1 MTATQSIS
9 VSRHSIHLT
18 PDYQTTKR
26 MDAKMQAVPLPYMLG
41 KSVLDVGTD
50 MGHWAFLAA
59 QQGAAR
65 VVGLDR
71 NRDVRGHGRVDLV
84 ALNRERAAFEGRD
97 NVTFAEINLGR
108 QWHDFGRFDVV
119 LVLSVYHHVFEQC
132 GDHAAVWFWLHR
144 HCAEGG
150 QVLWEGP
157 VSDADPVVRANVS
170 DGNRPFY
177 IRDEILTAAQEY
189 FEAEYIGPALHEPTR
204 EVWRFKPLLL
214 PTKYTDAVM
223 QAGAGGATPAFEHE
237 AGRRIHEIHA
247 ILGVK
252 PVAGSLNLRLDG
264 PFDWDRGYLRSQVL
278 DVQDRAA
285 GLSSAWAPRW
295 ARFYPI
301 TIDEVPAWA
310 FRFEGER
317 YDRKF
322 MELIAPMRL
331 RDAVQGPRV
340 KLAR

>member
-1 MTATQSIS
+1 M
-9 VSRHSIHLT
+9 R
-18 PDYQTTKR
+18 
-26 MDAKMQAVPLPYMLG
+26 AVPLPYMLG

-97 NVTFAEINLGR
+97 NITFAEINLGR
-108 QWHDFGRFDVV
+108 QWHTFGRFDLV
-119 LVLSVYHHVFEQC
+119 LVLSVYHHIFEQC
-132 GDHAAVWFWLHR
+132 GDHSSVWFWLYR

-170 DGNRPFY
+170 DANRPFY
-177 IRDEILTAAQEY
+177 VRDEILTAAQEY

-214 PTKYTDAVM
+214 PKRSIAGVM
-223 QAGAGGATPAFEHE
+223 QGGAGGATKAFEHDS
-237 AGRRIHEIHA
+237 GRRIAEMES
-247 ILGVK
+247 ILGVR
-252 PVAGSLNLRLDG
+252 PVPGSLNLQLAE
-264 PFDWDRGYLRSQVL
+264 PFAWDRGYVRAQVL

-285 GLSSAWAPRW
+285 GLNSEWAPRW
-295 ARFYPI
+295 ARFYPLS
-301 TIDEVPAWA
+301 IDEVPAWA

-317 YDRKF
+317 YDQRF
-322 MELIAPMRL
+322 VELIAPVNL
-331 RDAVQGPRV
+331 RDVLTGPRV
-340 KLAR
+340 RLTV

>member
-1 MTATQSIS
+1 
-9 VSRHSIHLT
+9 
-18 PDYQTTKR
+18 
-26 MDAKMQAVPLPYMLG
+26 MDAKMRAVPLPYMRG
-41 KSVLDVGTD
+41 KKVLDVGCD
-50 MGHWAFLAA
+50 MGHWSFLAA
-59 QQGAAR
+59 DQGADS
-65 VVGLDR
+65 VLGLDR

-108 QWHDFGRFDVV
+108 QWHDFGRFELV
-119 LVLSVYHHVFEQC
+119 LVLSVYHHIFEQC
-132 GDHAAVWFWLHR
+132 GDHSSVWFWLHR

-170 DGNRPFY
+170 DTNRPFY
-177 IRDEILTAAQEY
+177 VRDEILTAAQEY

-214 PTKYTDAVM
+214 PKRSIAGVM
-223 QAGAGGATPAFEHE
+223 QGGAGGATKAFEYD
-237 AGRRIHEIHA
+237 GDRRIAEMES
-247 ILGVK
+247 ILGAR
-252 PVAGSLNLRLDG
+252 PVPGSLNVQLAE
-264 PFDWDRGYLRSQVL
+264 PFEWDRGYLRAQVL

-285 GLSSAWAPRW
+285 GLNSAWAPRW
-295 ARFYPI
+295 ARFYPL

-322 MELIAPMRL
+322 LELIAPVRL
-331 RDAVQGPRV
+331 RDVLTGPKV
-340 KLAR
+340 TIAR